1 MTVPLLENTCVTSLS
16 PVLDTATRLEHRGCN
31 LAYDVRG
38 TGAPVLLIQG
48 AGVHGSGWQP
58 QVDGLQDRYR
68 CLSFDN
74 RGIGRS
80 QPLGSR
86 LTIEQMTDDA
96 LALMDAQ
103 GWESAHVVGHSMGGP
118 IALQMAFSAPARV
131 KSLSLL
137 CTFARGADVTSPS
150 AWMVWMALRTRCG
163 TSRMRRLAFLEM
175 VMPTAV
181 LARTDRDALA
191 ATLAA
196 VFGHDLADQPPVVM
210 KQLSAMRNFDA
221 SSRLHELAGIPTLV
235 VSAKWDRIARPA
247 LGRALAQAIP
257 GARYLEIDEAAHGV
271 TIQCDL
277 AINDLLAAHF
287 AEAAASARATL

>member
-1 MTVPLLENTCVTSLS
+1 VSISN
-16 PVLDTATRLEHRGCN
+16 PVLESATYLVHRGCN

-38 TGAPVLLIQG
+38 TGPPVLLIQG
-48 AGVHGSGWQP
+48 AGVHGSGWRP

-86 LTIEQMTDDA
+86 LTIEQMADDA

-103 GWESAHVVGHSMGGP
+103 GWASAHVVGHSMGGP
-118 IALQMAFSAPARV
+118 IALQLALTARTRV
-131 KSLSLL
+131 QSLSLL
-137 CTFARGADVTSPS
+137 CAFGRGCDVTSPS
-150 AWMVWMALRTRCG
+150 AWMIWMGLRTRCG
-163 TSRMRRLAFLEM
+163 PRRMRRLAFLEM
-175 VMPTAV
+175 VMPPPI
-181 LARTDRDALA
+181 LARADRDALA

-210 KQLSAMRNFDA
+210 KQLSAMRSFDA
-221 SSRLHELAGIPTLV
+221 LPRLHELAGIPALV
-235 VSAKWDRIARPA
+235 VSARWDRIARPA

-257 GARYLEIDEAAHGV
+257 GARYLEIDDAAHGV
-271 TIQCDL
+271 TIQCDRK
-277 AINDLLAAHF
+277 INDLLATHF
-287 AEAAASARATL
+287 AEAAG

>member
-1 MTVPLLENTCVTSLS
+1 VSSPHSVLEA
-16 PVLDTATRLEHRGCN
+16 ATHLEHRGCN
-31 LAYDVRG
+31 LTYRVRG
-38 TGAPVLLIQG
+38 TGPPVLLIQG

-58 QVDGLQDRYR
+58 QIDELQDRYR

-86 LTIEQMTDDA
+86 LTIEQMADDA

-118 IALQMAFSAPARV
+118 IALQLALTSLTRV

-137 CTFARGADVTSPS
+137 CAFGRGRDVTSPS
-150 AWMVWMALRTRCG
+150 AWMIWMGLRTRCG
-163 TSRMRRLAFLEM
+163 TRRMRRLAFLEM
-175 VMPTAV
+175 VMPPAV

-191 ATLAA
+191 ATLAG

-210 KQLSAMRNFDA
+210 KQLSAMRSFDA
-221 SSRLHELAGIPTLV
+221 LPRLHELAGIPTLV

-247 LGRALAQAIP
+247 LGRALAQAMP

-271 TIQCDL
+271 TIQCDRH
-277 AINDLLAAHF
+277 INDLLAAHF
-287 AEAAASARATL
+287 TEAAAAPLG